1 MSIQKKIRV
10 NQSLKR
16 DNMLLWIC
24 ETSINISL
32 KLIDQGRQAAASVF
46 SVGDNTPFEIL
57 QIMLDIRYTVWYY
70 NIRKEVTDEQEKE
83 TQKELEKADRTV
95 NSDWH
100 VLNRNSKPDTS
111 S

>member
-1 MSIQKKIRV
+1 
-10 NQSLKR
+10 
-16 DNMLLWIC
+16 
-24 ETSINISL
+24 
-32 KLIDQGRQAAASVF
+32 
-46 SVGDNTPFEIL
+46 
-57 QIMLDIRYTVWYY
+57 MLDIRYTVWYY